1 MSPADRPVVARA
13 PGRVNLMGDHTDYT
27 GGWCLPIAIDRE
39 VEVTVVADPGSE
51 VVELHSETTDSVI
64 RVPLDVT
71 DVAGF
76 EPEWGRYVAGIVTRV
91 RPPHGV
97 TGTVRSTVPV
107 GSGLS
112 SSAALEVA
120 CALALGADAG
130 SPLALAQLC
139 RDAEHEA
146 RGVPT
151 GLLDQ
156 LASVSG
162 VEGHAL
168 LIDCASNDVTP
179 VPFLPAEVVE
189 VVVVDS
195 GPRSLAA
202 SGYATRVAECAA
214 AEAEIGPL
222 RAATLADV
230 DALRDPVLRRRA
242 RHVVTENARV
252 HELVA
257 AVAAGD
263 VAAVGAVLDASHR
276 SLSQDYESSAPVVDD
291 LCAQLRAVPGVLGVR
306 ITGGGWG
313 GCVVALT
320 EPGSVNGRGWVV
332 RTSTGARLVDGRS
345 LDRA

>member
-1 MSPADRPVVARA
+1 VVATA

-27 GGWCLPIAIDRE
+27 GGWCLPIAIDRH
-39 VEVTVVADPGSE
+39 VEVAVAVEPGSE
-51 VVELHSETTDSVI
+51 VVELSSETTGSVI
-64 RVPLDVT
+64 RVPLGVT

-76 EPEWGRYVAGIVTRV
+76 EPEWGRYVAGIVARV
-91 RPPHGV
+91 RPPEGV
-97 TGTVRSTVPV
+97 RGTVRSTVPI

-120 CALALGADAG
+120 CALALGADAS
-130 SPLALAQLC
+130 SPLALAELC

-156 LASVSG
+156 LASISG

-168 LIDCASNDVTP
+168 LIDCASNEVTP
-179 VPFLPAEVVE
+179 VPFLPAEEVE

-214 AEAEIGPL
+214 VEAEIGPL
-222 RAATLADV
+222 RAATLQDV

-242 RHVVTENARV
+242 RHVVSENARV

-257 AVAAGD
+257 AVAAD
-263 VAAVGAVLDASHR
+263 DLAAIGTVLDASHR
-276 SLSQDYESSAPVVDD
+276 SLSEDYESSTPVVDH
-291 LCAQLRAVPGVLGVR
+291 LCAELRAVPGVLGVR

-320 EPGSVNGRGWVV
+320 RPGAVVGRGWTV
-332 RTSTGARLVDGRS
+332 RPSTGARIVDGPTP
-345 LDRA
+345 DRA

>member
-1 MSPADRPVVARA
+1 
-13 PGRVNLMGDHTDYT
+13 MGDHTDYT

-39 VEVTVVADPGSE
+39 VEVTVVPDPGSG
-51 VVELHSETTDSVI
+51 VVELHSETTGSVI

-91 RPPHGV
+91 RPPQGV
-97 TGTVRSTVPV
+97 RGTVRSTVPV

-120 CALALGADAG
+120 CALALGADAR

-162 VEGHAL
+162 VDGHAL
-168 LIDCASNDVTP
+168 LIDCESNDVTP
-179 VPFLPAEVVE
+179 VPFLPADEVE

-214 AEAEIGPL
+214 VEAVIGPL
-222 RAATLADV
+222 RAARLEDV
-230 DALRDPVLRRRA
+230 ETLRDPVLRRRA

-257 AVAAGD
+257 ALAAAD
-263 VAAVGAVLDASHR
+263 LIAIGAVLDASHR
-276 SLSQDYESSAPVVDD
+276 SLSQDYESSTPVVDD
-291 LCAQLRAVPGVLGVR
+291 LCAELRAVPGVLGVR

-313 GCVVALT
+313 GCVVAIT
-320 EPGSVNGRGWVV
+320 RPGAVPDRGWSV
-332 RTSTGARLVDGRS
+332 RPSTGARLVDEASTGARP
-345 LDRA
+345 